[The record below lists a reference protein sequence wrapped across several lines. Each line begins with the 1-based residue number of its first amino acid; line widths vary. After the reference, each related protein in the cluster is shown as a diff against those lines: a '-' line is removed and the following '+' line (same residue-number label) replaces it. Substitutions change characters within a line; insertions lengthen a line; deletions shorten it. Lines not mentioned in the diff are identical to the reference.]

1 MAWSYNR
8 LWIMLIEKKLKRTD
22 LLTLAGI
29 NSYTLARM
37 GKDQPVTL
45 DNLGKICKAF
55 DCNLEDIVQYIPD
68 EE

>member
-68 EE
+68 E